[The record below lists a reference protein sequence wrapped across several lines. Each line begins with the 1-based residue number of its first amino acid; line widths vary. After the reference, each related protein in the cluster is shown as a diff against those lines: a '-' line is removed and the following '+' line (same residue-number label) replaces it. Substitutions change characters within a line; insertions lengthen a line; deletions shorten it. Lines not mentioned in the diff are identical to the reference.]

1 MILTQMACAF
11 SNFVLRNMK
20 KMQPKQMLGLCELCF
35 MKQFSSLSTDAC
47 NC

>member
-1 MILTQMACAF
+1 MACAF

-35 MKQFSSLSTDAC
+35 MKQFSSLLAGAGYC
-47 NC
+47 